1 MLSVHCGNNAW
12 TVIKF
17 SNLSQI
23 RQRSVPTEKHDQYAK
38 PISLMLEAYLIAF
51 SLKQVVFNSNPVFD
65 VVSLLSVSS
74 LKSRTFTS
82 KYQID
87 L

>member
-12 TVIKF
+12 TVTKF
-17 SNLSQI
+17 RNVGQI
-23 RQRSVPTEKHDQYAK
+23 SQRSVPTEKHDQYAK
-38 PISLMLEAYLIAF
+38 PISLMLEAHLIGF
-51 SLKQVVFNSNPVFD
+51 SLKLVVFNSNPVFD
-65 VVSLLSVSS
+65 VVSLFSVSS
-74 LKSRTFTS
+74 SKSRTFTS